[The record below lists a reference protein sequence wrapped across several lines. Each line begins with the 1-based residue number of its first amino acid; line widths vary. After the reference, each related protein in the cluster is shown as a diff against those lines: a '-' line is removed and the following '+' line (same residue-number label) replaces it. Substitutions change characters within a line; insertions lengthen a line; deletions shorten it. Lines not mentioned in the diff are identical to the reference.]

1 MVKWNFENNEK
12 SMEILMIKPS
22 LHSHGKLSD
31 FQNNEQNSDYWIMTG
46 CFIVMLKSVDED
58 NSQVARFLL
67 VQSFW
72 YK

>member
-46 CFIVMLKSVDED
+46 CSIVMLKKRGRRLFASRKI
-58 NSQVARFLL
+58 STCTKFL
-67 VQSFW
+67 V
-72 YK
+72 